1 MPGLTPHLT
10 AQLTVM
16 AGRGMSLEQMAARL
30 GLTPAVVEAEL
41 RWLGLAAGKAPGR
54 EARDHYVVEVE
65 LGAGGWLQRRDRFEL
80 ASEAQLQAEGFRRA
94 GGAARVVRVAADG
107 TREVVG

>member
-1 MPGLTPHLT
+1 MRQG
-10 AQLTVM
+10 Q
-16 AGRGMSLEQMAARL
+16 AARNRK
-30 GLTPAVVEAEL
+30 PAGDQGHGDRPSSDGRCCE
-41 RWLGLAAGKAPGR
+41 GGGAAGKAPGR